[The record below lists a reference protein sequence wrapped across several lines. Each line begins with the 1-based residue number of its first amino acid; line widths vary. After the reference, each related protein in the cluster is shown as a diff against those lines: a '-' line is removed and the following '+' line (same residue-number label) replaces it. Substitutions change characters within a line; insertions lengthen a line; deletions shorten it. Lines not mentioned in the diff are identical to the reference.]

1 MGRRRDPANVPGMG
15 QVAVVTGANS
25 GIGRAVAVHLATVGY
40 EVYGT
45 VRNEAKAAK
54 LLAMT
59 EAAGVKVNLVSMDIA
74 DDESVR
80 HGMAEIL
87 ARAGRVDVLV
97 NNAGV
102 GGNAVLEECPVSL
115 YEDVMNVNVW
125 GAVRCCQALLPQ
137 MRERGSGA
145 IVNITSVTGR
155 LAALAQSP
163 YVTSKWAFEGL
174 SEALAQELAPFGIR
188 VVIIEP
194 GVTKS
199 AIFAKNIDAPNST
212 GAYDDHYRRMFQ
224 FYATGTASATDPF
237 EVARTIE
244 HAITTDS
251 PTLRYPCSWGGP
263 EIVARRRELSDEEW
277 VDIMRA
283 TDDEDYYTRFE
294 AAFGLDLRL
303 P

>member
-125 GAVRCCQALLPQ
+125 GAVRCCHDALTI
-137 MRERGSGA
+137 RAR
-145 IVNITSVTGR
+145 
-155 LAALAQSP
+155 AAPSP
-163 YVTSKWAFEGL
+163 
-174 SEALAQELAPFGIR
+174 
-188 VVIIEP
+188 
-194 GVTKS
+194 
-199 AIFAKNIDAPNST
+199 
-212 GAYDDHYRRMFQ
+212 RRCR
-224 FYATGTASATDPF
+224 P
-237 EVARTIE
+237 
-244 HAITTDS
+244 
-251 PTLRYPCSWGGP
+251 
-263 EIVARRRELSDEEW
+263 
-277 VDIMRA
+277 
-283 TDDEDYYTRFE
+283 
-294 AAFGLDLRL
+294 
-303 P
+303 